1 MAYEEIDSIKSM
13 LENVEKKLAYEKIS
27 GLNED
32 EKKEYDILLKK
43 LEESNSSKQSTHDKG
58 KALEEIATFVLK
70 TSHIFDVYGNVR
82 TSTNELDQLVKV
94 KEKDRCL
101 IGWNI
106 IDKRYSNFIG
116 ECKNYDSKVSVTYV
130 GKICSLLLTTQNKLC
145 ILFSYY
151 GVTGEKWADGTG
163 LIKKFYLSKEKEEDR
178 FCIIDFNINDF
189 KEISK
194 GGNLLTII
202 SNKILAL
209 KNDTSYYD
217 LLTPHEAT
225 VEILKCQKSE

>member
-13 LENVEKKLAYEKIS
+13 LENVEEKLAYEKIC

-70 TSHIFDVYGNVR
+70 ASHIFNVYGNVR

-130 GKICSLLLTTQNKLC
+130 GKICSLLLTSQNKLC

-151 GVTGEKWADGTG
+151 GVTGEKWTDGTG

-189 KEISK
+189 KEISN

-217 LLTPHEAT
+217 LLSPHEAT
-225 VEILKCQKSE
+225 AEIIKCQKNE